1 MMKKQRTRGGQALIE
16 TALVLPVL
24 ILLMLGSADLGRAFY
39 LKLEMSG
46 ASRAGMRMAVLGQ
59 TVDLGDAV
67 RAEPNSAI
75 PNSYAAWGLM
85 AATTAGGTNGDCSSA
100 AATQRCGDP
109 SGCDRGSATAW
120 SVAGQQAC
128 FAVRTCL
135 SWLNGICSGYS
146 AWGQRPAAGV
156 DQPIQVRT
164 VYRFVP
170 ATPIIAAFTGGNGAF
185 YLVAETTGLQLY

>member
-1 MMKKQRTRGGQALIE
+1 MTKKRKTRGQALVE
-16 TALVLPVL
+16 TALVLPVI

-85 AATTAGGTNGDCSSA
+85 ADPLVGGTYGDCKSGPN
-100 AATQRCGDP
+100 QRCGDP
-109 SGCDRGSATAW
+109 GGCDRGSATAW
-120 SVAGQQAC
+120 TVATQQAC
-128 FAVRTCL
+128 FAVRTCVGGL
-135 SWLNGICSGYS
+135 TNGICSS
-146 AWGQRPAAGV
+146 WSTWGQRPGAGL
-156 DQPIQVRT
+156 DQPVQVRT
-164 VYRFVP
+164 VYRFRP
-170 ATPIIAAFTGGNGAF
+170 ATPIIASFTPGNNGAF
-185 YLVAETTGLQLY
+185 FLVAETTGLQLY